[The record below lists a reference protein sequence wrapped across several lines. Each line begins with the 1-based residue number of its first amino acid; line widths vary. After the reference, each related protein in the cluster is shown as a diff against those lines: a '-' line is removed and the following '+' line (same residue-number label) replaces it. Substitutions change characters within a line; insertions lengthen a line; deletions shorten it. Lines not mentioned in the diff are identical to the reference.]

1 MLSVNGLTKKYGKLL
16 ANDNISL
23 NANSG
28 EIALL
33 VGPNGAG
40 KSTAIKA
47 IAGLLRY
54 DGTITIDGYP
64 NKSCEA
70 KRQLG
75 YIPEAPSVY
84 DLLTIDEHMQFIAR
98 AYELKNGWQERA
110 EELLS
115 KFQLIDNRTKF
126 GKELSKGM
134 QQKVSICCALLPS
147 PKLLL
152 VDEPMVGLDPYAIKE
167 LKETFIQERSKGTAL
182 LISTHLLNSVEDIW
196 DKAFILQ
203 KGKIQAECARK
214 DVGAHN
220 ESLEEL
226 FFEITGGSEEIKA

>member
-1 MLSVNGLTKKYGKLL
+1 MLVVNGLTKKYGKLL
-16 ANDNISL
+16 ANDNITL
-23 NANSG
+23 NVNSG
-28 EIALL
+28 ETAIL

-54 DGTITIDGYP
+54 DGAITIDGYQ

-84 DLLTIDEHMQFIAR
+84 DLLTVDEHMQFIAR
-98 AYELKNGWQERA
+98 AYELQNGWQERA
-110 EELLS
+110 EELLA
-115 KFQLIDNRTKF
+115 KFQLVENRTKF

-167 LKETFIQERSKGTAL
+167 LKDTFIQERNKGTAL
-182 LISTHLLNSVEDIW
+182 LISTHLLDSVEELW

-203 KGKIQAECARK
+203 KGKILAECTRK
-214 DVGAHN
+214 DVESRN
-220 ESLEEL
+220 ESLEQL
-226 FFEITGGSEEIKA
+226 FFEITGGSEEVKA